1 MISKEQLIILL
12 GLQGIEIEDVEL
24 SANNVLIIRVR
35 SVIDG
40 CHCHRCGKPTD
51 HYHGLGQEIKLRH
64 LPIFGYKTYIVMR
77 PKRYQCQ
84 ACDDKPT
91 TTQRLEWHTPKS
103 SFTKAYEQ
111 DVMLSLVNS
120 TIQDVS
126 IKHDIGQDAIEGI
139 LDRHVQATVDWD
151 KIKSMEV
158 VGVDEIALKK
168 GHRDF
173 VTIVSAYVQGKLMVL
188 GILADRTKATV
199 KAFFLSIPKRLR
211 RTVRAVCSDLYKG
224 FISAAKEVFGKRVA
238 VCADRFH
245 VAKLYREGLDSL
257 RKKEMRRLKKE
268 LSEADYK
275 SLEKVLWLVR
285 KPFDEL
291 TSDEQHTLNRLF
303 RFSPKMRQAY
313 ELCGS
318 LTSIYNSP
326 LSKGHG
332 KRKMKG
338 WMRRVANSG
347 LTCFDRFLKT
357 LETNMEE
364 ITNYFI
370 DRNSSGFV
378 EGLNNRIKVLKRRCY
393 GITNCGRLF
402 QRLCLDLQGYA
413 MFL

>member
-77 PKRYQCQ
+77 PKRYQCRE
-84 ACDDKPT
+84 CDDKPT
-91 TTQRLEWHTPKS
+91 TTQKLEWYTPKS

-120 TIQDVS
+120 TLQDVS
-126 IKHDIGQDAIEGI
+126 IKHDIGQGAIEGMP
-139 LDRHVQATVDWD
+139 DRHVQATVDWD
-151 KIKSMEV
+151 KIKSMEA

-211 RTVRAVCSDLYKG
+211 RTVRGLRGSVRRVSPVRRRRRSG
-224 FISAAKEVFGKRVA
+224 SGWRSARIVSMWPSSTA
-238 VCADRFH
+238 
-245 VAKLYREGLDSL
+245 
-257 RKKEMRRLKKE
+257 
-268 LSEADYK
+268 
-275 SLEKVLWLVR
+275 
-285 KPFDEL
+285 
-291 TSDEQHTLNRLF
+291 
-303 RFSPKMRQAY
+303 
-313 ELCGS
+313 
-318 LTSIYNSP
+318 
-326 LSKGHG
+326 
-332 KRKMKG
+332 KG
-338 WMRRVANSG
+338 WIPCA
-347 LTCFDRFLKT
+347 K
-357 LETNMEE
+357 
-364 ITNYFI
+364 
-370 DRNSSGFV
+370 
-378 EGLNNRIKVLKRRCY
+378 KK
-393 GITNCGRLF
+393 
-402 QRLCLDLQGYA
+402 
-413 MFL
+413 

>member
-12 GLQGIEIEDVEL
+12 GLQGIEIESVEL
-24 SANNVLIIRVR
+24 SSNNVLIIRVR
-35 SVIDG
+35 SAIDG
-40 CHCHRCGKPTD
+40 CHCHRCGKPTG

-64 LPIFGYKTYIVMR
+64 LPVFGFKTYIVIK

-84 ACDDKPT
+84 ACDGKPT
-91 TTQRLEWHTPKS
+91 TTQKLDWYTPKS
-103 SFTKAYEQ
+103 AFTKAYEQ

-126 IKHDIGQDAIEGI
+126 IKHDIGHGAIEGI
-139 LDRHVQATVDWD
+139 LDRHIQPSVDWD
-151 KIKSMEV
+151 KIKSIEV

-173 VTIVSAYVQGKLMVL
+173 VVIVSAYVQGKLMVL
-188 GILADRTKATV
+188 SILPDRTKATV

-257 RKKEMRRLKKE
+257 RKKEMKRLKKE
-268 LSEADYK
+268 LSEAEYK
-275 SLEKVLWLVR
+275 SLVKVLWLVR
-285 KPFDEL
+285 RPFDEL

-303 RFSPKMRQAY
+303 RYSPKIREAY
-313 ELCGS
+313 ELCDA
-318 LTSIYNSP
+318 LTSIYDTH
-326 LSKGHG
+326 LSKGLG

-347 LTCFDRFLKT
+347 LTCFNRFLKT

-370 DRNSSGFV
+370 DRSSSGFV
-378 EGLNNRIKVLKRRCY
+378 EGLNNKIKVLKRRCY
-393 GITNCGRLF
+393 GITNCERLF